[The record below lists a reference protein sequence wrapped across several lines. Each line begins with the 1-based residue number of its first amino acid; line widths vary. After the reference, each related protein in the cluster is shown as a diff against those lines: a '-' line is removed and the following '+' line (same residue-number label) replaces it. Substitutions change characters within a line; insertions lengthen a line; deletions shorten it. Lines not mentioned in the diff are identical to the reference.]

1 MQQDIVYYLFT
12 TVITAILGIIGYFLK
27 RTMSRSDQN
36 EAAIREL
43 RDNLLT
49 LSDRYATKEEIREIK
64 ESMDKLSESIDYIK
78 EHTTRNEDFVR
89 TMTRLETKID
99 KLKG

>member
-1 MQQDIVYYLFT
+1 MQHEFIYYLFT
-12 TVITAILGIIGYFLK
+12 TGVTIIIGIIGYFLK
-27 RTMSRSDQN
+27 RTMNRSDQN
-36 EAAIREL
+36 EIAIREL
-43 RDNLLT
+43 RDDLLT

-64 ESMDKLSESIDYIK
+64 ESMSKLSENIDYIK
-78 EHTTRNEDFVR
+78 EHTTKNDDFIR

>member
-1 MQQDIVYYLFT
+1 MPQEFIYYLFT
-12 TVITAILGIIGYFLK
+12 TAVTVVIGIIGYFLK

-43 RDNLLT
+43 RDDLLT

-64 ESMDKLSESIDYIK
+64 ESMGKLSENIDYIK
-78 EHTTRNEDFVR
+78 EHTTGNDDFVR

>member
-1 MQQDIVYYLFT
+1 MQQEILYYLFT
-12 TVITAILGIIGYFLK
+12 TAVTVVIGVIGYFLK
-27 RTMSRSDQN
+27 RTMNRSDQN
-36 EAAIREL
+36 EVAIREL
-43 RDNLLT
+43 RDDLLT

-64 ESMDKLSESIDYIK
+64 DSMEKLTASIDYIK
-78 EHTTRNEDFVR
+78 EHTTKNDEFIR

>member
-64 ESMDKLSESIDYIK
+64 ESMDKLSENIDYIK
-78 EHTTRNEDFVR
+78 EHTTKNDDFIR

>member
-1 MQQDIVYYLFT
+1 MPQEFIYYLFT
-12 TVITAILGIIGYFLK
+12 TAVTVVIGIIGYFLK

-43 RDNLLT
+43 RDDLLT
-49 LSDRYATKEEIREIK
+49 LSDRYATKN
-64 ESMDKLSESIDYIK
+64 D
-78 EHTTRNEDFVR
+78 DFVR

>member
-1 MQQDIVYYLFT
+1 MQQDIIYYLFT
-12 TVITAILGIIGYFLK
+12 TAVTIVIAVIGYFLK

-36 EAAIREL
+36 EISIREL
-43 RDNLLT
+43 RDDLLT

-64 ESMDKLSESIDYIK
+64 ESMSKLSENIDYIK
-78 EHTTRNEDFVR
+78 EHTTKNDEFIR

>member
-1 MQQDIVYYLFT
+1 MQQEILYYLFT
-12 TVITAILGIIGYFLK
+12 TAVTVVIGIIGYFLK
-27 RTMSRSDQN
+27 RTMNRSDQN
-36 EAAIREL
+36 EIAIRGL
-43 RDNLLT
+43 RDDLLT

-64 ESMDKLSESIDYIK
+64 DSMEKLTASIDYIK
-78 EHTTRNEDFVR
+78 EHATRNDDFVR

>member
-1 MQQDIVYYLFT
+1 MQQEFIYYLFT
-12 TVITAILGIIGYFLK
+12 TAVTVVIGIIGYFLK
-27 RTMSRSDQN
+27 RTMNRSDQN
-36 EAAIREL
+36 EIAIREL
-43 RDNLLT
+43 RDDLLT

-64 ESMDKLSESIDYIK
+64 ESMGKLSENIDYIK
-78 EHTTRNEDFVR
+78 EHTTRNDDFVR

>member
-1 MQQDIVYYLFT
+1 MHQDIIYYLFT
-12 TVITAILGIIGYFLK
+12 IAVTAVIAIIGYFLK

-36 EAAIREL
+36 EISIREL
-43 RDNLLT
+43 RDDLLT

-64 ESMDKLSESIDYIK
+64 ESMGKLSENIDYIK
-78 EHTTRNEDFVR
+78 EHTTKNDEFIR

>member
-1 MQQDIVYYLFT
+1 MHQEFVYYLFT
-12 TVITAILGIIGYFLK
+12 TAVTVVIGVIGYFLK
-27 RTMSRSDQN
+27 RTMNRSDQN
-36 EAAIREL
+36 ETAIREL
-43 RDNLLT
+43 RDDLLT

-64 ESMDKLSESIDYIK
+64 ESMGKLSENIDYIK
-78 EHTTRNEDFVR
+78 EHTTKNDDFIR

>member
-1 MQQDIVYYLFT
+1 MQQDIIYYLFT
-12 TVITAILGIIGYFLK
+12 TAVTAVIAVIGYFLK
-27 RTMSRSDQN
+27 RTMNRSDQN
-36 EAAIREL
+36 EISIREL
-43 RDNLLT
+43 RDDLLT

-64 ESMDKLSESIDYIK
+64 ESMSKLSENIDYIK
-78 EHTTRNEDFVR
+78 EHTTKNDEFIR